1 LWFLRELTSVLL
13 IKKFNYDSYL
23 INGFCWRIPLQYEHI
38 KMHKA
43 FAINNKGIDY
53 FVGDIHGHY
62 LLLIEQL
69 KQLNFDFNNDRL
81 FAVGDII
88 DRGNE
93 SEQCLELLI
102 EPWFNSTLGNHE
114 HLFLQGFEIYSSWQL
129 LIENGGSWL
138 KKWLNKT
145 EKLLAWGHLIRIQMP
160 LAITVET
167 MYGNIG
173 VVHADAPETW
183 GIFETN
189 AIEDIHPY
197 IWNRLV
203 FNGISKAKV
212 RGVDAVFHGHDQ
224 VDKPV
229 SVNNQLWADTLQKTG
244 ILSIM
249 SAEEI
254 MSIINKND

>member
-1 LWFLRELTSVLL
+1 MLVN
-13 IKKFNYDSYL
+13 KFDYDSHL
-23 INGFCWRIPLQYEHI
+23 INAFYWRIPLQHGHI

-43 FAINNKGIDY
+43 FAINHKGTDY

-62 LLLIEQL
+62 SLLVEQL
-69 KQLNFDFNNDRL
+69 KQLNFDFKNDRL

-93 SEQCLELLI
+93 SEKCLELLI

-114 HLFLQGFEIYSSWQL
+114 HLFLQGFETYSSWEL
-129 LIENGGSWL
+129 LIDNGGSWL

-145 EKLLAWGHLIRIQMP
+145 ERLLSWGHLIRIQMP

-167 MYGNIG
+167 QYGNIG

-183 GIFETN
+183 GVFENRTV
-189 AIEDIHPY
+189 EDIHPY

-203 FNGISKAKV
+203 VNGISKAKIK
-212 RGVDAVFHGHDQ
+212 GVDAVFHGHNQ
-224 VDKPV
+224 VDKPF

-249 SAEEI
+249 SAEKI
-254 MSIINKND
+254 MSIINNND

>member
-1 LWFLRELTSVLL
+1 VLSD
-13 IKKFNYDSYL
+13 KKFNYDHYL
-23 INGFCWRIPLQYEHI
+23 VHDFDWRIPLQLENI

-43 FAINNKGIDY
+43 FIINTKGIDY

-62 LLLIEQL
+62 SLLIEQL
-69 KQLNFDFNNDRL
+69 KQLNFNFNNDRL

-88 DRGNE
+88 DRGDE

-114 HLFLQGFEIYSSWQL
+114 HLFLQGFETYSSWQL
-129 LIENGGSWL
+129 LIDNGGSWL
-138 KKWLNKT
+138 EKWLNKT

-167 MYGNIG
+167 PYGTIG
-173 VVHADAPETW
+173 VVHADAPKAW
-183 GIFETN
+183 GEFEN
-189 AIEDIHPY
+189 RAVEDIHPY

-203 FNGISKAKV
+203 SNGMSKAKV
-212 RGVDAVFHGHDQ
+212 KGVDAVFHGHNQ
-224 VDKPV
+224 VEKPFL
-229 SVNNQLWADTLQKTG
+229 VNNQLWADTLQKTG

-249 SAEEI
+249 SAEQI
-254 MSIINKND
+254 MRIINEND